1 MLVSKKRRSAEWGT
15 SDRSRTLSG
24 LLFLRSVQSPGFSN
38 EGLVVR
44 TRRSAEGPPSST
56 RNVRPV
62 YRNHNIIICP
72 RCLPA
77 SDGLFFVSPF
87 MYRRINGSTTVYYIY
102 QVRVGLYLT
111 FDFTTRAR
119 LIPLRRRPTVR
130 RPSTI
135 YYLLQ
140 CINLTIT
147 SNY

>member
-44 TRRSAEGPPSST
+44 RSAEGPPSST
-56 RNVRPV
+56 PNDHPA
-62 YRNHNIIICP
+62 YRNHNIICP
-72 RCLPA
+72 RVPPRIRW
-77 SDGLFFVSPF
+77 SFFFVSPF
-87 MYRRINGSTTVYYIY
+87 MYKRINGSTTVYYIY

-140 CINLTIT
+140 CIN
-147 SNY
+147 YYQ